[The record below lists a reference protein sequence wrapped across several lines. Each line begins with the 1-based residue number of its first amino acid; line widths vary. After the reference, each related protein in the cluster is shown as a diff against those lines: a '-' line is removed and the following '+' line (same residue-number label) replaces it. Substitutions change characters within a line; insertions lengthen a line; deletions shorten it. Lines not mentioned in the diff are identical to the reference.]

1 MYIVGFNGSPRKNG
15 NTTTIMKSMLAGA
28 ESAGGKTDY
37 VHLPTYHIE
46 GCIGC
51 ERCRKDKTCTQFRDG
66 MHLLYDCIDRAD
78 GIILGSP
85 TYNYGMTPWMKA
97 FIDRLYP
104 FFDFTE
110 PRPGPYRSRLAD
122 RGKRAL
128 VFAVC
133 EQVDE
138 KEVGY
143 TIVNMRDAIEALGYS
158 VHESLAFANHFHAN
172 SVKEDERTQIRAYDT
187 GHRFGSSCSSAPEEH
202 RGCEG

>member
-1 MYIVGFNGSPRKNG
+1 MYIIGINGSPRENG
-15 NTTTIMKSMLAGA
+15 NTAEILRSMLEGVASPHV
-28 ESAGGKTDY
+28 ETEY
-37 VHLPTYHIE
+37 FHLPSYHIE

-51 ERCRKDKTCTQFRDG
+51 ERCRRDKTCTQFKDD
-66 MHLLYDCIDRAD
+66 MHLLYDRIDRAD
-78 GIILGSP
+78 GLILGSP

-133 EQVDE
+133 EQIDE

-143 TIVNMRDAIEALGYS
+143 TIVNMRDAIAALGYS
-158 VHESLAFANHFHAN
+158 IHDTLAFSNHFLPN
-172 SVKEDERTQIRAYDT
+172 SVRKDATSRKRAYTAGRDFM
-187 GHRFGSSCSSAPEEH
+187 HVFSSASQ
-202 RGCEG
+202 GDEGV